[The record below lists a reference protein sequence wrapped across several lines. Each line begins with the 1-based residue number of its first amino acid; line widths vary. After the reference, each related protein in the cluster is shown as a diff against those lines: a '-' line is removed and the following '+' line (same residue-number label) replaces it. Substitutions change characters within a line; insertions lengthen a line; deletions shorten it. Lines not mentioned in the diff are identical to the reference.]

1 MQKPCQ
7 HRKISF
13 LNSTKISI
21 WNKMSNKQS
30 FIHKRSTVYLMSIEK
45 KIKYKKKSTKFV
57 NTVTKICAW
66 EVINSLIINQ
76 EFRSYSALLETI
88 FSLYSS

>member
-1 MQKPCQ
+1 
-7 HRKISF
+7 
-13 LNSTKISI
+13 
-21 WNKMSNKQS
+21 MSNKQS
-30 FIHKRSTVYLMSIEK
+30 FIHKRSTLYLMSIEK

-66 EVINSLIINQ
+66 EAINSLIINQ
-76 EFRSYSALLETI
+76 KFRSYSALLVTI